1 MDASVSPPSVTEK
14 VLSLKASLH
23 PFTVL
28 EINHFDIKS
37 IVNDLSKR
45 LEQAPQLLKNAP
57 IVIQLPNT
65 QVAIENALQ
74 LLTALVDLHFIPVG
88 LRCGVENQGLSKALN
103 LPLFNDSGSSKST
116 NKNKNKEK
124 NKPQPAQLIRQAV
137 RSGQQVVNPN
147 GDIVILGNVGQ
158 GAEVLASGSIHI
170 HGTLYGRALA
180 GFQGDTSASIS
191 CNKLQAELLS
201 IGGQYQVSEDLDHSH
216 WQKTCYIHMQDGR
229 LILQS
234 V

>member
-1 MDASVSPPSVTEK
+1 MDASIKPPLKTQK
-14 VLSLKASLH
+14 VVSLKASLH
-23 PFTVL
+23 PFTLL
-28 EINHFDIKS
+28 EINHFDIEA
-37 IVNDLSKR
+37 IVSDLSKR

-65 QVAIENALQ
+65 QVPVENALH
-74 LLTALVDLHFIPVG
+74 LLTRLVDLNFIPVG
-88 LRCGVENQGLSKALN
+88 LRCGAENQDLSKALN
-103 LPLFNDSGSSKST
+103 LPLFNESGSNKSASKT
-116 NKNKNKEK
+116 KEE
-124 NKPQPAQLIRQAV
+124 NTSQPAKLIRQAV

-180 GFQGDTSASIS
+180 GFQGDTSATIS
-191 CNKLQAELLS
+191 CQKLQAELLS

>member
-1 MDASVSPPSVTEK
+1 MDASVSPPLVTER

-28 EINHFDIKS
+28 QIEHFDIEA
-37 IVNDLSKR
+37 IIADLSKR

-65 QVAIENALQ
+65 QVPIENALY
-74 LLTALVDLHFIPVG
+74 LLTALVDLNFIPVG

-103 LPLFNDSGSSKST
+103 LPLFSESGSNKSASKS
-116 NKNKNKEK
+116 KEK
-124 NKPQPAQLIRQAV
+124 STPQPAQLIRQAV

-180 GFQGDTSASIS
+180 GFQGDISASIS
-191 CNKLQAELLS
+191 CQKLQAELLS

>member
-1 MDASVSPPSVTEK
+1 MDATINPPTKAQK

-23 PFTVL
+23 PFTLL
-28 EINHFDIKS
+28 EISHLDIDA
-37 IVNDLSKR
+37 IAEDLSKR

-57 IVIQLPNT
+57 IVIQLPST
-65 QVAIENALQ
+65 PIPLESAFK
-74 LLTALVDLHFIPVG
+74 LLTCLVDLQFIPVG
-88 LRCGVENQGLSKALN
+88 LRCGAENQGLSKALN
-103 LPLFNDSGSSKST
+103 LPLFNESSTS
-116 NKNKNKEK
+116 KNKEK
-124 NKPQPAQLIRQAV
+124 NKPQPAKLIRQAV

-180 GFQGDTSASIS
+180 GFQGDTSATIS
-191 CNKLQAELLS
+191 CQKLQAELLS

>member
-1 MDASVSPPSVTEK
+1 MDASIKSPLKTVK

-23 PFTVL
+23 PFTLL
-28 EINHFDIKS
+28 EISHFDVEAIIK
-37 IVNDLSKR
+37 DLSKR

-65 QVAIENALQ
+65 QVPVENALH
-74 LLTALVDLHFIPVG
+74 LLTRLIDLQFIPVG
-88 LRCGVENQGLSKALN
+88 LRCGPENQNLTSALN
-103 LPLFNDSGSSKST
+103 LPLFNESSSSKT
-116 NKNKNKEK
+116 KEK
-124 NKPQPAQLIRQAV
+124 NKSQPAKLIRQAV

-191 CNKLQAELLS
+191 CQKLQAELLS

-216 WQKTCYIHMQDGR
+216 WKKTCYIHMQDGR
-229 LILQS
+229 LLLES

>member
-1 MDASVSPPSVTEK
+1 MDASLNPSVKPVK
-14 VLSLKASLH
+14 VLNLKASLH
-23 PFTVL
+23 PFTIL
-28 EINHFDIKS
+28 EISHLDIDA
-37 IVNDLSKR
+37 IVKDLTIR

-65 QVAIENALQ
+65 QVPVENALH
-74 LLTALVDLHFIPVG
+74 LLTRLVDLNFIPVG
-88 LRCGVENQGLSKALN
+88 LRCGKENQGLSSVLN
-103 LPLFNDSGSSKST
+103 LPLFNESNSNKSKQ
-116 NKNKNKEK
+116 KNT
-124 NKPQPAQLIRQAV
+124 PQPAKLIRQAV

-191 CNKLQAELLS
+191 CQKLQAELLS

-229 LILQS
+229 LILES